1 MGPRNPSRL
10 SSRRPGSERTG
21 SERTGVRRAAVSVV
35 LLCWLALHFVPQAHA
50 DRPPS
55 CEQDAACWKE
65 LNRASKLAESGQYA
79 EALSV
84 FEAAY
89 ARVPDPRLQINIGR
103 SLHRLGRYDDA
114 VAAFQQYQ
122 ATARASAPPQEQE
135 VVRRFIAEAQ
145 LAKLQA
151 SQPQAQPPPP
161 PAEKPIYKKWW
172 FWTLVG
178 GVVVGGVVAGVVVG
192 TWPRTPSEEE
202 AERIRFGLTLAF

>member
-1 MGPRNPSRL
+1 M
-10 SSRRPGSERTG
+10 
-21 SERTGVRRAAVSVV
+21 
-35 LLCWLALHFVPQAHA
+35 LLCWLALHCVPQAHA
-50 DRPPS
+50 ERPPS

-145 LAKLQA
+145 LAKLQ
-151 SQPQAQPPPP
+151 STPTPTPTPTPP
-161 PAEKPIYKKWW
+161 PAPPKTPVYKKWW
-172 FWTLVG
+172 FWTLIGVGVAG
-178 GVVVGGVVAGVVVG
+178 GVAAGVVVG
-192 TWPRTPSEEE
+192 TWPRTPPEEQ
-202 AERIRFGLTLAF
+202 AERIRFGLSLTF

>member
-1 MGPRNPSRL
+1 M
-10 SSRRPGSERTG
+10 
-21 SERTGVRRAAVSVV
+21 
-35 LLCWLALHFVPQAHA
+35 LLCWLALHCVPQAHA
-50 DRPPS
+50 ERPPS

-151 SQPQAQPPPP
+151 SQPQTQPPPP
-161 PAEKPIYKKWW
+161 PPEKPIYKKWSFKKFFASDGDGCW
-172 FWTLVG
+172 NGSATIPDHHENPP
-178 GVVVGGVVAGVVVG
+178 
-192 TWPRTPSEEE
+192 PRLPELSDDMV
-202 AERIRFGLTLAF
+202 